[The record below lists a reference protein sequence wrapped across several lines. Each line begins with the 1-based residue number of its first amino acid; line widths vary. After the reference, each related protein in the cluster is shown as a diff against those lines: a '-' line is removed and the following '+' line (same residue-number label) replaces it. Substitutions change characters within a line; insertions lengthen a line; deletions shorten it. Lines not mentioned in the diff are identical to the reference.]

1 MQHVRER
8 RCSISDC
15 ASSGEAMSF
24 LSWIESWSF
33 CTWVRESGSVWSEPM
48 LLFLHTFGMSLI
60 AGVSAAID
68 LAFLGFWPKISLK
81 PLEKLYPVMWTGFWI
96 NAVTG
101 TVLMLADATTKI
113 PSAVFW
119 IKMAFVFGG
128 VGVLVLIRKRI
139 FAAPELA
146 KGVLPANARLLASV
160 SLICWLGAI
169 EAGRLLAY
177 LGPVSGLK

>member
-1 MQHVRER
+1 MR
-8 RCSISDC
+8 
-15 ASSGEAMSF
+15 F
-24 LSWIESWSF
+24 LSWIESWAF

-48 LLFLHTFGMSLI
+48 LLFLHTLGMSLI

-68 LAFLGFWPKISLK
+68 LAFLGFWPRISLK

-96 NAVTG
+96 NAATG
-101 TVLMLADATTKI
+101 AVLLLADATTKI
-113 PSAVFW
+113 PSVVFW
-119 IKMAFVFGG
+119 IKMAFVFSG
-128 VGVLVLIRKRI
+128 VALLVIMRKKI

-146 KGVLPANARLLASV
+146 KGLLPAHTRMFAAL

-177 LGPVSGLK
+177 LGPVSGLQGISNH